1 MASSLSCF
9 LLFPLSSLSLS
20 PVQHSHLF
28 WMELQGALGDG
39 MNVISS
45 GYSLV
50 TASFFF
56 SISFLNRPACRPFF
70 EETEPDA
77 DVYIG
82 PRRLSLYGGGSASRL
97 L

>member
-1 MASSLSCF
+1 MLLAIPLVFAFIEPSSAL
-9 LLFPLSSLSLS
+9 PLILDGVTRRSRGWDER
-20 PVQHSHLF
+20 HIF
-28 WMELQGALGDG
+28 WVFTCDS
-39 MNVISS
+39 I
-45 GYSLV
+45 
-50 TASFFF
+50 FFF
-56 SISFLNRPACRPFF
+56 LHSFLNRPACRPFF

>member
-1 MASSLSCF
+1 MLLAIPLVFAFIEPSSAL
-9 LLFPLSSLSLS
+9 PLILDGVTRRSR
-20 PVQHSHLF
+20 
-28 WMELQGALGDG
+28 DG

-56 SISFLNRPACRPFF
+56 PISFLNRPACRPFF

-77 DVYIG
+77 GVYIG